1 MTFAGGFMGAETA
14 NTAMTDK
21 SDRWLPG
28 GRGRIDE
35 AMKARHREEMA
46 AFAREVEDDEAAFI
60 PCSWRALLA
69 DWRKSGKPKVRAHAE
84 NVIERYAP

>member
-1 MTFAGGFMGAETA
+1 MTRGKKSEISHQIVFFLMTFAGGFMGVETA

-35 AMKARHREEMA
+35 TMKARRREEMA

-60 PCSWRALLA
+60 SCS
-69 DWRKSGKPKVRAHAE
+69 
-84 NVIERYAP
+84 